1 MYSFINDLSI
11 SPNGITVPDN
21 WSLINTVMD
30 ISYQLRDYRI
40 ERLRVPVAFTTL
52 PIAGTS
58 SLADYMADPHFDNEK
73 KTLLYTFLGNRI
85 EEPDSEI
92 SAALANAQNNK
103 LINVYHN
110 GNSSDLLTEAH
121 VMNCVAISFETTPDY
136 QVDLIA
142 AELSVMSG
150 NDDPVPF
157 DVNIENLF
165 NLNGFNV
172 HSAFLI
178 EWKRKIV
185 FTKIRWNPI
194 NQPIWNDLTAAT
206 LTEINFPESIS
217 QKVDKKEELRRV
229 GSLVAEMNAW
239 VFDEAVTKKNKNA
252 GQWRRIF
259 RSDSGSKTAYLSIDF
274 ENAHGGFE
282 VHNHK
287 GTHQGQIDFLGVYNK
302 NADPK
307 GYHDID
313 VY

>member
-11 SPNGITVPDN
+11 SPNGVTVPDN
-21 WSLINTVMD
+21 WNLINTVMD

-40 ERLRVPVAFTTL
+40 ERLRVPPDFTTL

-58 SLADYMADPHFDNEK
+58 SLADYLADPHFDNEK
-73 KTLLYTFLGNRI
+73 RTLLYTFLGNRI

-92 SAALANAQNNK
+92 SAALAHAQNDK
-103 LINVYHN
+103 LIDVYHN
-110 GNSSDLLTEAH
+110 IHSSDLLTEAH
-121 VMNCVAISFETTPDY
+121 VMKCATISFETIPDY
-136 QVDLIA
+136 QVDEIA

-150 NDDPVPF
+150 NNDPVPF
-157 DVNIENLF
+157 NINIKNFF
-165 NLNGFNV
+165 NLNGFKV

-185 FTKIRWNPI
+185 FTKTKWNPI
-194 NQPIWNDLTAAT
+194 DRPIWNDLTATT
-206 LTEINFPESIS
+206 LAEINFPESINL
-217 QKVDKKEELRRV
+217 KADKKEELRRV

-239 VFDEAVTKKNKNA
+239 VFDEGITKKNKNA

-274 ENAHGGFE
+274 ENAFGGFE

-287 GTHQGQIDFLGVYNK
+287 GTHQGQIDFLGKYNK
-302 NADPK
+302 EADTE
-307 GYHDID
+307 GHHDI
-313 VY
+313 VV